1 MHDVKRY
8 SRRPAFNMNY
18 LTDNNHDDDHYIAG
32 AHGTIAPQKDEAYYD
47 DRSDASDDMEKGQL
61 KFPKSLYGREKE
73 LDKLL
78 SVYNEVLMNCNN
90 DRDNNNNDS
99 TGGSSGTNINAQ
111 VSTYKLSQI
120 IWLGGYSGIGK
131 TALVNEFIKRAQT
144 QYASG
149 SSSSS
154 ESSSSILHASGKYS
168 EQCNSSAPF
177 SAIANMLDNLA
188 AQLSTRGSG
197 DKTSEEKEK
206 VWKNINNSEYIGPY
220 KEGNVILCST
230 FPGLS
235 KLIHTDDTRNSS
247 TETTS
252 AQTTSLNAIKE
263 CTLELFS
270 CICNAL
276 DNPLILFL
284 DDLQWGDAASFD
296 MLQFL
301 LSSKDH
307 LHNIMFICSFRSNE
321 VDEDHPFTTLMNKV
335 VEEREDVKSVDR
347 MDLFSLSPEAIT
359 KFIADS
365 VKKEDDSENEVLEL
379 GEAIYKKTMGNIF
392 FVMQALEELVR
403 KNVVFYDMMCFEW
416 R

>member
-1 MHDVKRY
+1 MADEFR
-8 SRRPAFNMNY
+8 
-18 LTDNNHDDDHYIAG
+18 IEG
-32 AHGTIAPQKDEAYYD
+32 CHGTIAEQKDEAFYD
-47 DRSDASDDMEKGQL
+47 DRSDASDDEEKGKI
-61 KFPKSLYGREKE
+61 KFPKRLYGREKE

-90 DRDNNNNDS
+90 DRDNNNNSS
-99 TGGSSGTNINAQ
+99 TGNSPGANIIDAQ
-111 VSTYKLSQI
+111 DMSTYNLSQI

-144 QYASG
+144 KYASG
-149 SSSSS
+149 IGSSS
-154 ESSSSILHASGKYS
+154 ESSSSIVHASGKYS

-177 SAIANMLDNLA
+177 SAIANMLDNLVV
-188 AQLSTRGSG
+188 QLSIRGSG
-197 DKTSEEKEK
+197 DKTTEEKEK
-206 VWKNINNSEYIGPY
+206 VWKNINNSEYIGPG

-301 LSSKDH
+301 LSKDH
-307 LHNIMFICSFRSNE
+307 LHNIIFICSFRSNE
-321 VDEDHPFTTLMNKV
+321 VDEDHPFTTLMNNV
-335 VEEREDVKSVDR
+335 VKEREGSKSVDR

-365 VKKEDDSENEVLEL
+365 VKKEDDSENEVSEL

>member
-1 MHDVKRY
+1 
-8 SRRPAFNMNY
+8 MNS
-18 LTDNNHDDDHYIAG
+18 TDNHDDEHYIAG

-78 SVYNEVLMNCNN
+78 SVYNEILVNCND
-90 DRDNNNNDS
+90 DRGNNNSSDGDS
-99 TGGSSGTNINAQ
+99 PGANIDAQ
-111 VSTYKLSQI
+111 DNMSTYKLSQI

-144 QYASG
+144 KYTSSG
-149 SSSSS
+149 SS
-154 ESSSSILHASGKYS
+154 ESSSSIVHASGKYS

-188 AQLSTRGSG
+188 IQFSRDGEN
-197 DKTSEEKEK
+197 KTTEKEK
-206 VWKNINNSEYIGPY
+206 VWKNINSSELIGPD
-220 KEGNVILCST
+220 KEGNAILCST

-235 KLIHTDDTRNSS
+235 KLINPDES
-247 TETTS
+247 TETS

-263 CTLELFS
+263 CTLELLS

-284 DDLQWGDAASFD
+284 DDMQWGDSASFD

-321 VDEDHPFTTLMNKV
+321 VDEDHPFTTLMNNV
-335 VEEREDVKSVDR
+335 VKERDGSKSVER

-365 VKKEDDSENEVLEL
+365 VKKEDDSENEVSEL

>member
-1 MHDVKRY
+1 
-8 SRRPAFNMNY
+8 MNS
-18 LTDNNHDDDHYIAG
+18 TDNHDDEHYIAG

-78 SVYNEVLMNCNN
+78 SVYNEILVNCND
-90 DRDNNNNDS
+90 DRGNNNSSDGDS
-99 TGGSSGTNINAQ
+99 PGANIDAQ
-111 VSTYKLSQI
+111 DNMSTYKLSQI

-144 QYASG
+144 KYTSSG
-149 SSSSS
+149 SS
-154 ESSSSILHASGKYS
+154 ESSSSIVHASGKYS

-188 AQLSTRGSG
+188 IQFSRDGEN
-197 DKTSEEKEK
+197 KTTEKEK
-206 VWKNINNSEYIGPY
+206 VWKNINSSELIGPD

-235 KLIHTDDTRNSS
+235 QLINPDDTRNSS
-247 TETTS
+247 STETS

-263 CTLELFS
+263 CTLELLS

-284 DDLQWGDAASFD
+284 DDMQWGDSASFD

-321 VDEDHPFTTLMNKV
+321 VDEDHPFTTLMNNV
-335 VEEREDVKSVDR
+335 VKEREDSKSVER

-365 VKKEDDSENEVLEL
+365 VKKEDDSENEVSEL

>member
-1 MHDVKRY
+1 
-8 SRRPAFNMNY
+8 MNS
-18 LTDNNHDDDHYIAG
+18 TDNHDDEHYIAG

-78 SVYNEVLMNCNN
+78 SVYNEILVNCND
-90 DRDNNNNDS
+90 DRGNNNSSDGDS
-99 TGGSSGTNINAQ
+99 PGANIDAQ
-111 VSTYKLSQI
+111 DNMSTYKLSQI

-144 QYASG
+144 KYTSSG
-149 SSSSS
+149 SS
-154 ESSSSILHASGKYS
+154 ESSSSIVHASGKYS

-188 AQLSTRGSG
+188 IQFSRDGEN
-197 DKTSEEKEK
+197 KTTEKEK
-206 VWKNINNSEYIGPY
+206 VWKNINSSEFIGPG
-220 KEGNVILCST
+220 KEGNVILCPT

-235 KLIHTDDTRNSS
+235 QLINPDDTCNSS
-247 TETTS
+247 PTETS

-263 CTLELFS
+263 CTLELLS

-284 DDLQWGDAASFD
+284 DDMQWGDSASFD

-321 VDEDHPFTTLMNKV
+321 VDEDHPFTTLMNNV
-335 VEEREDVKSVDR
+335 VKERDGSKSVER

-365 VKKEDDSENEVLEL
+365 VKKEDDSENEVSEL

>member
-1 MHDVKRY
+1 MPNTPK
-8 SRRPAFNMNY
+8 MNS
-18 LTDNNHDDDHYIAG
+18 TDNHDDEHYIAG

-78 SVYNEVLMNCNN
+78 SVYNEILVNCND
-90 DRDNNNNDS
+90 DRGNNNSSDGDS
-99 TGGSSGTNINAQ
+99 PGANIDAQ
-111 VSTYKLSQI
+111 DNMSTYKLSQI

-144 QYASG
+144 KYTSSG
-149 SSSSS
+149 SS
-154 ESSSSILHASGKYS
+154 ESSSSIVHASGKYS

-188 AQLSTRGSG
+188 IQFSREGEN
-197 DKTSEEKEK
+197 KTTEKEK
-206 VWKNINNSEYIGPY
+206 VCKNINSSEFIGPG

-235 KLIHTDDTRNSS
+235 QLINPDDTRNSS
-247 TETTS
+247 STETS

-263 CTLELFS
+263 CTLELLS

-284 DDLQWGDAASFD
+284 DDMQWGDSASFD

-321 VDEDHPFTTLMNKV
+321 VDEDHPFTTLMNNV
-335 VEEREDVKSVDR
+335 VKERDGSKSVER

-365 VKKEDDSENEVLEL
+365 VKKEDDSENEVSEL

>member
-1 MHDVKRY
+1 
-8 SRRPAFNMNY
+8 MNS
-18 LTDNNHDDDHYIAG
+18 TDNHDDEHYIAG

-78 SVYNEVLMNCNN
+78 SVYNEILVNCND
-90 DRDNNNNDS
+90 DRGNNNSSDGDS
-99 TGGSSGTNINAQ
+99 PGANIDAQ
-111 VSTYKLSQI
+111 DNMSTYKLSQI

-144 QYASG
+144 KYTSSG
-149 SSSSS
+149 SS
-154 ESSSSILHASGKYS
+154 ESSSSIVHASGKYS

-188 AQLSTRGSG
+188 IQFSRDGEN
-197 DKTSEEKEK
+197 KTTEKEK
-206 VWKNINNSEYIGPY
+206 VWKNINSSEFIGPG

-235 KLIHTDDTRNSS
+235 QLINPDDTRNSS
-247 TETTS
+247 STETS

-263 CTLELFS
+263 CTLELLS

-284 DDLQWGDAASFD
+284 DDMQWGDSASFD

-321 VDEDHPFTTLMNKV
+321 VDEDHPFTTLMNNV
-335 VEEREDVKSVDR
+335 VKERDGSKSVER

-365 VKKEDDSENEVLEL
+365 VKKEDDSENEVSEL

>member
-1 MHDVKRY
+1 MPNTPK
-8 SRRPAFNMNY
+8 MNS
-18 LTDNNHDDDHYIAG
+18 TDNHDDEHYIAG

-78 SVYNEVLMNCNN
+78 SVYNEILVNCND
-90 DRDNNNNDS
+90 DRGNNNSSDGDS
-99 TGGSSGTNINAQ
+99 PGANIDAQ
-111 VSTYKLSQI
+111 DNMSTYKLSQI

-144 QYASG
+144 KYTSSG
-149 SSSSS
+149 SS
-154 ESSSSILHASGKYS
+154 ESSSSIVHASGKYS

-188 AQLSTRGSG
+188 IQFSRDGEN
-197 DKTSEEKEK
+197 KTTEKEK
-206 VWKNINNSEYIGPY
+206 VWKNINSSEFIGPG

-235 KLIHTDDTRNSS
+235 QLINPDDTRNSS
-247 TETTS
+247 STETS

-263 CTLELFS
+263 CTLELLS

-284 DDLQWGDAASFD
+284 DDMQWGDSASFD

-321 VDEDHPFTTLMNKV
+321 VDEDHPFTTLMNNV
-335 VEEREDVKSVDR
+335 VKERDGSKSVER

-365 VKKEDDSENEVLEL
+365 VKKEDDSENEVSEL

>member
-1 MHDVKRY
+1 
-8 SRRPAFNMNY
+8 MNS
-18 LTDNNHDDDHYIAG
+18 TDNHDDEHYIAG
-32 AHGTIAPQKDEAYYD
+32 AHGTIAPQKNEAYYD

-78 SVYNEVLMNCNN
+78 SVYNEILVNCND
-90 DRDNNNNDS
+90 DRGNNNSSDGDS
-99 TGGSSGTNINAQ
+99 PGANIDAQ
-111 VSTYKLSQI
+111 DNMSTYKLSQI

-144 QYASG
+144 KYTSSG
-149 SSSSS
+149 SS
-154 ESSSSILHASGKYS
+154 ESSSSIVHASGKYS

-188 AQLSTRGSG
+188 IQFSRDGEN
-197 DKTSEEKEK
+197 KTTEKEK
-206 VWKNINNSEYIGPY
+206 VSKNINSSEFIGPG

-235 KLIHTDDTRNSS
+235 QLINPDDTRNSS
-247 TETTS
+247 STETS

-263 CTLELFS
+263 CTLELLS

-284 DDLQWGDAASFD
+284 DDMQWGDSASFD

-321 VDEDHPFTTLMNKV
+321 VDEDHPFTTLMNNV
-335 VEEREDVKSVDR
+335 VKERDGSKSVER

-365 VKKEDDSENEVLEL
+365 VKKEDDSENEVSEL

>member
-1 MHDVKRY
+1 MPNTPK
-8 SRRPAFNMNY
+8 MNS
-18 LTDNNHDDDHYIAG
+18 TDNHDDEHYIAG

-78 SVYNEVLMNCNN
+78 SVYNEILVNCND
-90 DRDNNNNDS
+90 DRGNNNSSDGDS
-99 TGGSSGTNINAQ
+99 PGANIDAQ
-111 VSTYKLSQI
+111 DNMSTYKLSQI

-144 QYASG
+144 KYTSSG
-149 SSSSS
+149 SS
-154 ESSSSILHASGKYS
+154 ESSSSIVHASGKYS

-188 AQLSTRGSG
+188 IQFSRDGEN
-197 DKTSEEKEK
+197 KTTEKEK
-206 VWKNINNSEYIGPY
+206 VWKNINSSEFIGPG

-235 KLIHTDDTRNSS
+235 QLINPDDTRNSS
-247 TETTS
+247 STETS

-263 CTLELFS
+263 CTLELLS

-284 DDLQWGDAASFD
+284 DDMQWGDSASFD

-321 VDEDHPFTTLMNKV
+321 VDEDHPFTTLMNNV
-335 VEEREDVKSVDR
+335 VKERDGSKSVER

-365 VKKEDDSENEVLEL
+365 VKKEDDSENEVSEL

-392 FVMQALEELVR
+392 FVM
-403 KNVVFYDMMCFEW
+403 
-416 R
+416 

>member
-1 MHDVKRY
+1 
-8 SRRPAFNMNY
+8 MNS
-18 LTDNNHDDDHYIAG
+18 TDNHDDEHYIAG

-78 SVYNEVLMNCNN
+78 SVYNEILVNCND
-90 DRDNNNNDS
+90 DRGNNNSSDGDS
-99 TGGSSGTNINAQ
+99 PGANIDAQ
-111 VSTYKLSQI
+111 DNMSTYKLSQI

-144 QYASG
+144 KYTSSG
-149 SSSSS
+149 SS
-154 ESSSSILHASGKYS
+154 ESSSSIVHASGKYS

-188 AQLSTRGSG
+188 IQFSRDGEN
-197 DKTSEEKEK
+197 KTTEKEK
-206 VWKNINNSEYIGPY
+206 VWKNINSSEFIGPG

-235 KLIHTDDTRNSS
+235 KLINPDES
-247 TETTS
+247 TETS

-263 CTLELFS
+263 CTLELLS

-284 DDLQWGDAASFD
+284 DDMQWGDSASFD

-321 VDEDHPFTTLMNKV
+321 VDEDHPFTTLMNNV
-335 VEEREDVKSVDR
+335 VKERDGSKSVER

-365 VKKEDDSENEVLEL
+365 VKKEDDSENEVSEL